1 MSLHLALR
9 NPTVCDYMSHN
20 GDDAMNKY
28 THNKL
33 VMCSLYIYFPSFMF
47 WYDSG

>member
-1 MSLHLALR
+1 
-9 NPTVCDYMSHN
+9 
-20 GDDAMNKY
+20 MNKY

-47 WYDSG
+47 WYDSGWNRN